1 MAPST
6 KIDIKNI
13 TTQQIKAA
21 RMLLGWDQLELARR
35 AGVGVA
41 TLRRIEA
48 IPGSIPES
56 LMSGSKIVL
65 ALVDANIEF
74 LNTAKGLGVRLKSF

>member
-1 MAPST
+1 MST
-6 KIDIKNI
+6 QIDIKNI

-41 TLRRIEA
+41 TLRRMEA
-48 IPGSIPES
+48 IPGSIPEG

-65 ALVDANIEF
+65 ALINADIEF
-74 LNTAKGLGVRLKSF
+74 LNTAKGLGVRLRNS